1 MLLTPYHL
9 EQVKSNQEL
18 PYLSLKDSDLPNGQS
33 QKSLSEHRRHSVA
46 KPQSTSSATVLI

>member
-18 PYLSLKDSDLPNGQS
+18 PYLSLKDSDLSNGQS